1 MAFLRLSRPT
11 QRWLP
16 TVYRSYSGLP
26 ASSQSVLDRE
36 DRYGAHNYAPIPVAL
51 NRGEGVHVWDVEGKR
66 YLDFMSAYSALN
78 QGHRHPRII
87 QALKDQ
93 CDLLTLTSRAF
104 YNDALGAFEQFAT
117 ELFGYDKLLPMNSGV
132 EASETAVKLARRWG
146 YDVKGIP
153 RYQAKVVFAANNFWG
168 RSIAAASASS
178 DPDCYGGYGPFVPN
192 FLTIPFDNTPEL
204 ERVCSDPAV
213 AAFMVEPIQGEAGVV
228 VPQDGYLTQVR
239 EICTRNNVL
248 FIADEVQTGL
258 GRTGKRLACD
268 HEGVRPD
275 ILVLGKALSGGT
287 LPVSCVLADDEI
299 MLTIKPGQHGSTYG
313 GNPLAS
319 RVAVEALK
327 VLEEEGLAENAAN
340 MGAIM
345 KQELATI
352 DPSIAVEVRGR
363 GLFLAL
369 VIRESLGVSAR
380 QLCLNMRDNGLLA
393 KETHNNVIRF
403 APPLVITEEQLREG
417 IDIIKRSI
425 SV

>member
-1 MAFLRLSRPT
+1 MIIFNSSLCGEQRYHAPFERVSAVTVMAFLRLSRPT

-204 ERVCSDPAV
+204 EVRREEILQCLHSGDPPSFLPLCVCP
-213 AAFMVEPIQGEAGVV
+213 
-228 VPQDGYLTQVR
+228 
-239 EICTRNNVL
+239 
-248 FIADEVQTGL
+248 
-258 GRTGKRLACD
+258 
-268 HEGVRPD
+268 EGV
-275 ILVLGKALSGGT
+275 L
-287 LPVSCVLADDEI
+287 
-299 MLTIKPGQHGSTYG
+299 
-313 GNPLAS
+313 
-319 RVAVEALK
+319 
-327 VLEEEGLAENAAN
+327 
-340 MGAIM
+340 
-345 KQELATI
+345 
-352 DPSIAVEVRGR
+352 
-363 GLFLAL
+363 
-369 VIRESLGVSAR
+369 
-380 QLCLNMRDNGLLA
+380 
-393 KETHNNVIRF
+393 
-403 APPLVITEEQLREG
+403 
-417 IDIIKRSI
+417 
-425 SV
+425 